1 MDETLR
7 VFLSVGSGVGLGQL
21 LLFWVTRR
29 SKKVDAVDER
39 TLNLESSFL
48 AERRELLTSL
58 RAQLTGEQARAAKL
72 EAEKEDLMGQ
82 LISLHKIANEVVA
95 KYDFL
100 RTLNP
105 DANLPAIRI
114 DQPLSVVATIL
125 PTADEPQPEAG
136 RDGQR

>member
-1 MDETLR
+1 MDETLK

-29 SKKVDAVDER
+29 SKKVDSRDER
-39 TLNLESSFL
+39 ALSLESSFL

-58 RAQLTGEQARAAKL
+58 RAQLSSEQLRAAKL

-100 RTLNP
+100 RSLNP
-105 DANLPAIRI
+105 EANLPSIQIEPPVPTASPGSPTEHAQSEEGH
-114 DQPLSVVATIL
+114 DQP
-125 PTADEPQPEAG
+125 
-136 RDGQR
+136 

>member
-1 MDETLR
+1 M
-7 VFLSVGSGVGLGQL
+7 

-29 SKKVDAVDER
+29 SRKVDAVDER

-58 RAQLTGEQARAAKL
+58 RAQLASEQGRAAKL

-105 DANLPAIRI
+105 EANLPVIRI
-114 DQPLSVVATIL
+114 EQPLSVAAVSQPA
-125 PTADEPQPEAG
+125 AGDSQPEEG
-136 RDGQR
+136 RAGQR